1 MRYLYSAAYYCL
13 VPLLVVRMLWRSR
26 RMPSYRQRMAERFG
40 LFPAR
45 DQLGRPAIW
54 VHAVSMGEVQA
65 ALPLLQ
71 GLLREHPEQ
80 PLVVTTTTPTG
91 SERVRELLGEK
102 VFHVYL
108 PWDLPGA
115 ISRFLQRTR
124 PCLLLVMETELWPNM
139 LCLSRTQGCRIAL
152 INGRMS
158 EQSARGYARFP
169 RFTSMLLDNLDVAA
183 CQTSADGERLLKLG
197 LPAARLAITGSLKFD
212 IQITEEWREQVQQ
225 LRQSLSLQQ
234 SGTTA
239 ARERMVVVVAST
251 HSREES
257 LLLSAFDAIKA
268 SLNDCVLVLVPR
280 HPERFEEVYKLC
292 RRTPWVIARRS
303 FTSKLGMD
311 TDILLVD
318 TVGELAMVLGIAS
331 VAVIGGSFY
340 GHGGHNPLEA
350 AAWGVPMLSGPD
362 MFNFE
367 DVSQQLESTGALLR
381 LANASELADQMLE
394 LLQDEPRRRRMGA
407 SALDALE
414 RNSGVV
420 DSVMELIEGL
430 MQRS

>member
-1 MRYLYSAAYYCL
+1 MRHFYSAAYYCL

-26 RMPSYRQRMAERFG
+26 RMPAYRQRMAERFG

-45 DQLGRPAIW
+45 DQLDRPAIW

-65 ALPLLQ
+65 ALPLLH

-91 SERVRELLGEK
+91 SERVRELLGDR

-115 ISRFLQRTR
+115 ISRFLHRTR

-139 LCLSRTQGCRIAL
+139 LCHSRAQGCRIAL

-169 RFTSMLLDNLDVAA
+169 RFTNMLLDKLDMAA

-212 IQITEEWREQVQQ
+212 LQITKEGREQVQQ
-225 LRQSLSLQQ
+225 LRRSLSLQQ
-234 SGTTA
+234 NGTPA
-239 ARERMVVVVAST
+239 ARERMVVVAAST
-251 HSREES
+251 HSGEES

-280 HPERFEEVYKLC
+280 HPERFEEVYELC
-292 RRTPWVIARRS
+292 LQTPWVTARRS
-303 FTSKLGMD
+303 LTSKPGAD
-311 TDILLVD
+311 TDIVLVD
-318 TVGELAMVLGIAS
+318 TIGELAWLLGIAT
-331 VAVIGGSFY
+331 VAIIGGSFY

-350 AAWGVPMLSGPD
+350 AVWGVPMLTGPD
-362 MFNFE
+362 MHNFE
-367 DVSQQLESTGALLR
+367 DISRQLESMGALIQLT
-381 LANASELADQMLE
+381 NTSELADQTLG
-394 LLQDEPRRRRMGA
+394 LLQDAPRRTRMGA
-407 SALDALE
+407 SALDA
-414 RNSGVV
+414 V
-420 DSVMELIEGL
+420 DCNRGAVATIMALTEDL